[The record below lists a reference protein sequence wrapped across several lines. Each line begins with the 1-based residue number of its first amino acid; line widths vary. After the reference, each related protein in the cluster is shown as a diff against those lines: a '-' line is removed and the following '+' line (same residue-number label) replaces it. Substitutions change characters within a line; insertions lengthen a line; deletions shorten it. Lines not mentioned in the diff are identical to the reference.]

1 MTALPVAPDTFHVY
15 DTTLRD
21 GAQQEGLR
29 LSVADKLRIARLLD
43 ELGGGFIEGGWPG
56 ANPTDTE
63 FFARAAKGELELNH
77 AKLVAFGATRKAGT
91 TAARDPQVQA
101 LLDADTEVVCIVAKS
116 HDEHVHR
123 ALKTTLAENLEM
135 VRDTVA
141 HLVEHGRR
149 VFVDCE
155 HFFDGYRANA
165 DYALEVIRTAA
176 EAGAEVVILCDT
188 NGGMLPS
195 WMGDVVSAAAQIG
208 VDLGIH
214 CHNDTGC
221 AVANTLAAVEA
232 GVMHVQGTMNET
244 GERTGNANLVTLIAN
259 LQLKYGWQVI
269 PPECLAEASRVAHAV
284 AAIANLPMNN
294 RQPYVG
300 ASAFAHKAGLHA
312 SAIKVDANLYQHID
326 PTLVGNDM
334 RMLVSDM
341 AGRANIQLKGSEL
354 GYDLSDRELAAR
366 ITDLV
371 KAREMDGYSYESSD
385 ASFELLLRSELG
397 MDDNFFDVVSWR
409 VFTSSVVLPE
419 GDSEA
424 TVKLRVNGVS
434 EGLVGEGHGPLNALD
449 LALRRALLRTY
460 PEVENFELTDYR
472 VRILDQGHGT
482 DAIVRTLI
490 DTSDGERTWTTV
502 GVGSSVIEASWEA
515 LHDAYRWGLLKHRA
529 LREEADSSGAAAAR
543 ADAPRDKAALPDL
556 ATTTA

>member
-1 MTALPVAPDTFHVY
+1 MTLHVAPDTFHVF

-21 GAQQEGLR
+21 GAQQEGIR
-29 LSVADKLRIARLLD
+29 LTVADKLRIARLLD
-43 ELGGGFIEGGWPG
+43 ELGVGFIEGGWPG
-56 ANPTDTE
+56 ANPSDTE
-63 FFARAAKGELELNH
+63 FFARAADGELELRN
-77 AKLVAFGATRKAGT
+77 AKLVAFGATRKVGA
-91 TAARDPQVQA
+91 TAATDPQVQA
-101 LLDADTEVVCIVAKS
+101 LLDARTEVICIVAKS
-116 HDEHVHR
+116 HDEHVFR
-123 ALKTTLAENLEM
+123 ALKTSLAENLEM
-135 VRDTVA
+135 VRDTVSHMVA
-141 HLVEHGRR
+141 QGRR

-155 HFFDGYRANA
+155 HFFDGYRANP
-165 DYALEVIRTAA
+165 DYALEVVRTAA

-195 WMGDVVSAAAQIG
+195 RMGDVVSAASQIG

-244 GERTGNANLVTLIAN
+244 GERTGNANLITVIAN

-269 PPECLAEASRVAHAV
+269 PPEGLVEASRISHAV
-284 AAIANLPMNN
+284 AAISNVPMNN
-294 RQPYVG
+294 RAPYVG
-300 ASAFAHKAGLHA
+300 LSAFAHKAGLHA

-354 GYDLSDRELAAR
+354 GYDLSDRQLAAQ

-371 KAREMDGYSYESSD
+371 KEREMAGYSYESAD
-385 ASFELLLRSELG
+385 ASFELLLREQLG
-397 MDDNFFDVVSWR
+397 LIDDFYEVRSWR
-409 VFTSSVVLPE
+409 VFTSSQVGPE

-424 TVKLRVNGVS
+424 TVKLRVNGGT
-434 EGLVGEGHGPLNALD
+434 EALVGEGHGPLNALD
-449 LALRRALLRTY
+449 VALRRALVRSY
-460 PEVENFELTDYR
+460 PQVESFELTDYR

-490 DTSDGERTWTTV
+490 DTTDGERTWTTV
-502 GVGSSVIEASWEA
+502 GVGSSVVEASWEA
-515 LHDAYRWGLLKHRA
+515 LHDAYRWGLIQRVVDIVVPEAPA
-529 LREEADSSGAAAAR
+529 LVTVPA
-543 ADAPRDKAALPDL
+543 
-556 ATTTA
+556 

>member
-1 MTALPVAPDTFHVY
+1 MNAQPVAPDTFHVY

-29 LSVADKLRIARLLD
+29 LTVLDKLRIARLLD
-43 ELGGGFIEGGWPG
+43 ELGVGFIEGGWPG
-56 ANPTDTE
+56 ANPSDTE
-63 FFARAAKGELELNH
+63 FFARAAEGALELKH

-101 LLDADTEVVCIVAKS
+101 LLDARTEVVCIVAKS

-135 VRDTVA
+135 IRDTVA

-195 WMGDVVSAAAQIG
+195 WMGDIVSAAAQIG

-259 LQLKYGWQVI
+259 LQLKFGWEVI
-269 PPECLAEASRVAHAV
+269 PPDCLQEASRIAHAV

-300 ASAFAHKAGLHA
+300 LSAFAHKAGLHA

-341 AGRANIQLKGSEL
+341 AGRANIQLKGTEL
-354 GYDLSDRELAAR
+354 GYDISDRELAAR
-366 ITDLV
+366 VTELV
-371 KAREMDGYSYESSD
+371 KTREMDGYSYESSD
-385 ASFELLLRSELG
+385 ASFELLLRSQLG
-397 MDDNFFDVVSWR
+397 FDDDFFEVISWR
-409 VFTSSVVLPE
+409 VFTSSVVAPE

-424 TVKLRVNGVS
+424 TVKLRVNGVT
-434 EGLVGEGHGPLNALD
+434 EALVGEGHGPLNALD
-449 LALRRALLRTY
+449 VALRRALVRAY
-460 PEVENFELTDYR
+460 PDVENFELTDYR

-490 DTSDGERTWTTV
+490 DTTDGDRTWTTV
-502 GVGSSVIEASWEA
+502 GVGSSVVEASWEA
-515 LHDAYRWGLLKHRA
+515 LYDAYRWGLVKHLA
-529 LREEADSSGAAAAR
+529 AGQQPAAEDADVTEV
-543 ADAPRDKAALPDL
+543 PDL
-556 ATTTA
+556 ASTVA